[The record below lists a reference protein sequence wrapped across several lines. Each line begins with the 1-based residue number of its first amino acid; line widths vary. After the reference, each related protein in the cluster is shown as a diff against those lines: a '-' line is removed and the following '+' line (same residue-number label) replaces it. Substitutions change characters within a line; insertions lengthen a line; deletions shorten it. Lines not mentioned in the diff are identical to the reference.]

1 MLGLGFDV
9 KDSMSITYIFL
20 MGGAF
25 ASIWKNKDKKNSKTG
40 NPLMDYN
47 LILLTL
53 PGTISGSL
61 FGVIKSLYIDDFKS
75 FHIRFGNN
83 FAFCDTTEL
92 FDNKLLPKNAII
104 RQEFKSII
112 KKTFNNDHY
121 EQIIIFKFNALRLL
135 EVEINIRILEA
146 SVPLGQV
153 KDNLPHICVHNGG
166 AAAKRRP

>member
-25 ASIWKNKDKKNSKTG
+25 ASIWKNKNKKNSKTG

-61 FGVIKSLYIDDFKS
+61 FGVINSLY
-75 FHIRFGNN
+75 
-83 FAFCDTTEL
+83 
-92 FDNKLLPKNAII
+92 
-104 RQEFKSII
+104 RQF
-112 KKTFNNDHY
+112 
-121 EQIIIFKFNALRLL
+121 
-135 EVEINIRILEA
+135 
-146 SVPLGQV
+146 
-153 KDNLPHICVHNGG
+153 
-166 AAAKRRP
+166 